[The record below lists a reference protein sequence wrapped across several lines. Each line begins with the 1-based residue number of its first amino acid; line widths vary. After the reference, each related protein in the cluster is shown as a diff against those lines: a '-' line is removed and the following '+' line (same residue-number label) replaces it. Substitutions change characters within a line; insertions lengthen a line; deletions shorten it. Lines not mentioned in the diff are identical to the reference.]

1 MLEVYFDYKVC
12 GEMKNVNE
20 LIEAAASYH
29 GHLCAGQILGVRMGM
44 AGLKWLDMEDLHKNK
59 SLIVYVETDR
69 CAADAIQTVTGCK
82 LGKRTLKHIDYG
94 KMAATFLDIN
104 KNKAVRIFVPASA
117 RELAK
122 KYVNNRDNP
131 YLEAY
136 KMMPDDE
143 LLAFEE
149 VVVDFRPEDL
159 PGKPLRRIICDK
171 CGEEVNDGREVAV
184 DLKVYCKPCYSKPYY
199 QVIRR

>member
-1 MLEVYFDYKVC
+1 MEEYFDYKVC
-12 GEMKNVNE
+12 GEMKTVNE

-44 AGLKWLDMEDLHKNK
+44 AGLKWLGMEDLHKNK

-104 KNKAVRIFVPASA
+104 KNKAVRIFVPANV

-136 KMMPDDE
+136 KMMPDNE